1 LGRLGV
7 GKGDVV
13 ATLICRVP
21 FLYVAAMRTM
31 KRGSVYT
38 PLFSAFGPDPIV
50 VRLTK
55 ARAGAR
61 DDGCA
66 VSPQGRTAA
75 RAIADLEHV
84 LIGPDVTGRLF
95 PVRPSRLRSSQRRPG
110 DGNHRPGATLSAGSQ
125 TVLPTVGFSP
135 ATTVEFSR
143 R

>member
-61 DDGCA
+61 DDRCA
-66 VSPQGRTAA
+66 VSPQGRTAV
-75 RAIADLEHV
+75 RFQFFN
-84 LIGPDVTGRLF
+84 GSSGRGVTWMS
-95 PVRPSRLRSSQRRPG
+95 PVALAAFHTWPQRSQ
-110 DGNHRPGATLSAGSQ
+110 A
-125 TVLPTVGFSP
+125 
-135 ATTVEFSR
+135 
-143 R
+143 